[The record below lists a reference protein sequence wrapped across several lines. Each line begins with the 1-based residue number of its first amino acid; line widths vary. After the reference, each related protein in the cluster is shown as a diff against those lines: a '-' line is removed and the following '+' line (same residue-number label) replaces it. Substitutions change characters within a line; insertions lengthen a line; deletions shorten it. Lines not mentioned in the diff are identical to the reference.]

1 MNNSILLSLA
11 LALFVYIL
19 LMIYYKD
26 SSNNFL
32 ISLSTGLFS
41 FLLSDLFIG
50 ENSVFSSLEKRKN
63 NNKDNKE

>member
-50 ENSVFSSLEKRKN
+50 ENSVFSSLEKRK
-63 NNKDNKE
+63 KDNKE